1 MYQITIDGLSGSGKS
16 SVAKGVAESLNIL
29 FFNSDLFKDAIALT
43 CIQRGIN
50 PTDEDDIKDLI
61 ESNKFEYIVRDSN
74 SIVLVN
80 GNNVMNMLNNRLIA
94 KVSYEL
100 SKSSAVND
108 FILKKQLEVSRENSL
123 VVEGFNS
130 SKTVFPNSKFKFFLN
145 ADLETRA
152 RRRYEAL
159 INKGVRVTYDDV
171 LNNTIDYDRAMFSGE
186 MSKVDINKEA
196 FIIDTTNK
204 TAIESVNI
212 IYGIV
217 KKGIA

>member
-159 INKGVRVTYDDV
+159 INKGVRVTFDDV

>member
-50 PTDEDDIKDLI
+50 PTDEDDINDII
-61 ESNKFEYIVRDSN
+61 ENNKFEYIFRDSN

-100 SKSSAVND
+100 SKSNAVNN
-108 FILKKQLEVSRENSL
+108 FILKKQREVAGENSL

-130 SKTVFPNSKFKFFLN
+130 SKMVFPNAKFKFFLN

-159 INKGVRVTYDDV
+159 TNKGVRVSYDDV
-171 LNNTIDYDRAMFSGE
+171 LNDTIDYDRAMFSGE
-186 MSKVDINKEA
+186 MSKVDISKEA
-196 FIIDTTNK
+196 FIIDTTNR

-212 IYGIV
+212 IYNIV